1 MPKTTLRYNIQSW
14 LLKKF
19 AHIKVFKYPLF
30 ITYNPTTFKL
40 KSDSY
45 YAVRKLVKPGDILLR
60 GYDSYLDG
68 YCIPGLYSHAA
79 IYVGWSPNGGSAENE
94 HIIHAMTPCVQYT
107 ALVQFMR
114 CDRVCVVRPTVNP
127 KLRDLAVT
135 KAISKLNVPYDYD
148 FVFDTDNPNDKDRL
162 FSCSEL
168 VYYCYNHVLKQL
180 GWRLHEKNYIC
191 ISKKMFTPDNCL
203 PVEGSASEIVWQG

>member
-79 IYVGWSPNGGSAENE
+79 IYVGWSPNGGSF
-94 HIIHAMTPCVQYT
+94 IHGHSHGPAPNRPGGLSET
-107 ALVQFMR
+107 AKGVG
-114 CDRVCVVRPTVNP
+114 VRWWW
-127 KLRDLAVT
+127 
-135 KAISKLNVPYDYD
+135 
-148 FVFDTDNPNDKDRL
+148 
-162 FSCSEL
+162 
-168 VYYCYNHVLKQL
+168 
-180 GWRLHEKNYIC
+180 G
-191 ISKKMFTPDNCL
+191 
-203 PVEGSASEIVWQG
+203 G